1 MRLPIVQF
9 PRIIVENLG
18 HFASVFQTT
27 EQQKHFCEYVT
38 GLIAGDKTTVTAINA
53 LFLNKNDQSSLN
65 KFMTQAQWAEDELN
79 YRRVQ
84 FELNRLYQRP
94 VSEKAGRL
102 ILDDTLAHHTRCSM
116 EGLAYLWDH
125 SLGHNVWAHNVVTSY
140 YLNRSDQFPIDL
152 RLYYQFNRKYEQQVL
167 DQVGEQ
173 LQANPNLDN
182 RRQYLASLMSYYY
195 RQQLYRSKTQLGA
208 ELVDQAI
215 DWELPFSV
223 VLFDSWFLRRPLIEA
238 IQQHHKDWIGACP
251 KDRLV
256 LVQNQWVQL
265 QKYIQTIPP
274 QAYRPYKIGNHLYW
288 AFTKVLPMKNLK
300 RQRVRIV
307 ASYEDKVKPNGL
319 PDFYATNRKDWEV
332 KRILTTYLDRWPTET
347 FNEDA
352 KGNLGFEDY
361 QLRQLRAIKRHWY
374 LSFVAYSLLGD
385 QGPPGRSRWTVRG
398 RFQSTGQRCQAVV
411 DELLGDLVQWIA
423 GQVEDGLTPDTILQ
437 TLLA

>member
-9 PRIIVENLG
+9 PRIVLENLDY
-18 HFASVFQTT
+18 FASVFQTT

-38 GLIAGDKTTVTAINA
+38 GLIAGDKATVRAINA
-53 LFLNKNDQSSLN
+53 LFLSKNDQSSLN
-65 KFMTQAQWAEDELN
+65 KFVTQAEWSEEELN

-84 FELNRLYQRP
+84 FETSRLHRRP
-94 VSEKAGRL
+94 VSETAGRL
-102 ILDDTLAHHTRCSM
+102 IIDDTLAHHTHCSI
-116 EGLAYLWDH
+116 EGLAYLRDH
-125 SLGHNVWAHNVVTSY
+125 SVGHNVWAHNVVTSY
-140 YLNRSDQFPIDL
+140 YVNRSDQFPVDF

-167 DQVGEQ
+167 DKIGSQ
-173 LQANPNLDN
+173 LEVEPSLSNY
-182 RRQYLASLMSYYY
+182 RQYLAKLVSYHY
-195 RQQLYRSKTQLGA
+195 RQQLYCSKSKLGA
-208 ELVDQAI
+208 ELVRQAVE
-215 DWELPFSV
+215 WALPFSM

-238 IQQHHKDWIGACP
+238 IQQQHKDWLGGCP

-265 QKYIQTIPP
+265 QHYIQTIPTT
-274 QAYRPYKIGNHLYW
+274 AYRPYRIGNHLFW
-288 AFTKVLPMKNLK
+288 AFSKVLPMKNLK

-307 ASYEDKVKPNGL
+307 ASYEDEVKSDRL
-319 PDFYATNRKDWEV
+319 PDFYATNRKEWEP

-347 FNEDA
+347 FNEDV

-361 QLRQLRAIKRHWY
+361 QLRRIRAIKRHWY

-385 QGPPGRSRWTVRG
+385 QGPPGRSRWAVRG

-423 GQVEDGLTPDTILQ
+423 RQIDAGLPTPKILQ
-437 TLLA
+437 SLLT

>member
-9 PRIIVENLG
+9 PRIVVENLG
-18 HFASVFQTT
+18 YFAPVFQTT

-38 GLIAGDKTTVTAINA
+38 GLIAGDKATISAINA

-65 KFMTQAQWAEDELN
+65 KFMTQVAWAEDELN
-79 YRRVQ
+79 YRRVR
-84 FELNRLYQRP
+84 FELDRMHWRP
-94 VSEKAGRL
+94 VSAAAGRL
-102 ILDDTLAHHTRCSM
+102 IVDDTLAHHTHCSI
-116 EGLAYLWDH
+116 EGLAYLRDH

-140 YLNRSDQFPIDL
+140 YVNRSDQFPVDF

-167 DQVGEQ
+167 DQIGAK
-173 LQANPNLDN
+173 LQAEASLANY
-182 RRQYLASLMSYYY
+182 RQYLASLVSYHY

-208 ELVDQAI
+208 ELVRQAVE
-215 DWELPFSV
+215 WELPFSV
-223 VLFDSWFLRRPLIEA
+223 VLFDSWFLRWPLIEA
-238 IQQHHKDWIGACP
+238 IQQQHKDWVGACP

-256 LVQNQWVQL
+256 LAQNRWVQL
-265 QKYIQTIPP
+265 KDYIQTIPP
-274 QAYRPYKIGNHLYW
+274 SAYRPYKIGHHLYW

-300 RQRVRIV
+300 QQRVRIV
-307 ASYEDKVKPNGL
+307 ASYEDQVKPNRL
-319 PDFYATNRKDWEV
+319 PDFYATNRKDWEL

-347 FNEDA
+347 FNEDG
-352 KGNLGFEDY
+352 KGHLGFEDY

-385 QGPPGRSRWTVRG
+385 QGPPGRSRWAVRG

-423 GQVEDGLTPDTILQ
+423 RQLEADLTPDTILHL
-437 TLLA
+437 LLA